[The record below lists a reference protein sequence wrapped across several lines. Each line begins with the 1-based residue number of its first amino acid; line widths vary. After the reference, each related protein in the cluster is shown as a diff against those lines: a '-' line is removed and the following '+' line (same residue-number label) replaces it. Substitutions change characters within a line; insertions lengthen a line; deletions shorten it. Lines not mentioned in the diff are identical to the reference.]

1 MRMTR
6 NIEHASARPTLNLAV
21 LLSGSGRTLENIQQ
35 EINAGKLN
43 ARIKLVISSSPKAY
57 GLERAAKL
65 GLPAMTVH
73 RKLFQDNRSFSEAIW
88 PHIRQAEVDMVCLA
102 GFLCL
107 LSIPPDMEGRVINI
121 HPALLPAFGGYGMFG
136 HHVHEAVL
144 AAGCKITG
152 CTVHMADNTYDT
164 GPIIV
169 QRACPVL
176 ENDTCDSLAARVFAE
191 ECIAFPQALHLF
203 QQGRVKLQGRVARI
217 SS

>member
-6 NIEHASARPTLNLAV
+6 NIEHAASRPTLNLAV
-21 LLSGSGRTLENIQQ
+21 LLSGSGRTLENIQH
-35 EINAGKLN
+35 EITAGRLN
-43 ARIKLVISSSPKAY
+43 ARIKLVISSTPNAY
-57 GLERAAKL
+57 GLQRASKL
-65 GLPAMTVH
+65 GLPSLTIH
-73 RKLFQDNRSFSEAIW
+73 RKLFQDSSRFSETIW

-107 LSIPPDMEGRVINI
+107 LTIPPDMEGRVINI

-144 AAGCKITG
+144 AAGCKVTG

-176 ENDTCDSLAARVFAE
+176 ESDTCDSLAARVFAE
-191 ECIAFPQALHLF
+191 ECIAFPHALHLF
-203 QQGRVKLQGRVARI
+203 QQGKVKLEGRIARI